1 MATEVIDETFAEK
14 VIEKSKVI
22 PVIVDLWAPWCE
34 PCKALTPIIEAAVNA
49 TEGKVELATVNID
62 ENPQVRQ
69 TFQVQ
74 SIPAVYAF
82 KDGAIIDGFMGAQ
95 GEETVTAF
103 VDGLLPSDQE
113 KIILA
118 LLEEGTEESLTE
130 IITAVPD
137 HVEAVIA
144 LANLYITDGKPD
156 DALAL
161 LKRIPESPETR
172 QLIAIARTGDVETEE
187 ILEKLESLLS
197 IVKEDETARQQFV
210 DLLDVLGPDSPEA
223 NAYRRKLASK
233 LF

>member
-82 KDGAIIDGFMGAQ
+82 KDGAIVDGFMGAQ
-95 GEETVTAF
+95 GEHAYHGMAYPMAYPW
-103 VDGLLPSDQE
+103 D
-113 KIILA
+113 IA
-118 LLEEGTEESLTE
+118 Y
-130 IITAVPD
+130 D
-137 HVEAVIA
+137 HVPGRPI
-144 LANLYITDGKPD
+144 
-156 DALAL
+156 
-161 LKRIPESPETR
+161 
-172 QLIAIARTGDVETEE
+172 
-187 ILEKLESLLS
+187 
-197 IVKEDETARQQFV
+197 
-210 DLLDVLGPDSPEA
+210 DLM
-223 NAYRRKLASK
+223 NMINR
-233 LF
+233 